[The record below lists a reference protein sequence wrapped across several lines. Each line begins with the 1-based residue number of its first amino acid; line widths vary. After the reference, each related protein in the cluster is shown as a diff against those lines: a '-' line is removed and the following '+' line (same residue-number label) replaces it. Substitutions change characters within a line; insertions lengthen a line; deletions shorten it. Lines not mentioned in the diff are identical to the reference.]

1 MPEVYSQLKFL
12 IRVYK
17 SCKTLSD
24 DNKEV
29 LRHMQATVLQIE
41 KEYDL

>member
-1 MPEVYSQLKFL
+1 MPEVYSQLKSL

-17 SCKTLSD
+17 SCKNLSL

-29 LRHMQATVLQIE
+29 LRYMQAKVLEIE

>member
-12 IRVYK
+12 IRIYK
-17 SCKTLSD
+17 SCKNLSLE
-24 DNKEV
+24 NKEV
-29 LRHMQATVLQIE
+29 LRHMQAKVMEIE